1 MNREFPKASAVHFV
15 KVIGVYPVDTFAV
28 GGYSMTNK
36 RCKLYDENLVHNIM
50 LSTGLS
56 IVEYFRGNAN
66 ADSDEICDFV
76 EANAEVI
83 ISDTIRHLK
92 NMNEFHE
99 KTGEDPFRDT
109 LNPGEDDE

>member
-1 MNREFPKASAVHFV
+1 MA
-15 KVIGVYPVDTFAV
+15 
-28 GGYSMTNK
+28 NK

-56 IVEYFRGNAN
+56 IVEYLRDNAN

-92 NMNEFHE
+92 SLNEYHE
-99 KTGEDPFRDT
+99 KNGDDPFKDE
-109 LNPGEDDE
+109 LSPGENDD

>member
-1 MNREFPKASAVHFV
+1 MA
-15 KVIGVYPVDTFAV
+15 
-28 GGYSMTNK
+28 NK

-56 IVEYFRGNAN
+56 IVEYLRENGN

-83 ISDTIRHLK
+83 ITDTIRHLK
-92 NMNEFHE
+92 SLNEYHE
-99 KTGEDPFRDT
+99 KSGDDPFKDA
-109 LNPGEDDE
+109 LPPGEDDE